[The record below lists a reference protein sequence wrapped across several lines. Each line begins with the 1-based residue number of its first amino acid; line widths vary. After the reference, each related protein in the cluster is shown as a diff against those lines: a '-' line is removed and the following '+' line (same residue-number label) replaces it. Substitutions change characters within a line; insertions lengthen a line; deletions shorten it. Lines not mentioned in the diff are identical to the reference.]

1 MNEEIEYAQML
12 EIPVSTVNVVRKKR
26 KKSKTAEIKPFQTEI
41 QDKVIAQVN
50 DKLTEDIGEN
60 VTPTF
65 AETEEGGRIDFNGE
79 FDIPQRIDTVRLYDG
94 EEYRLEN
101 ENGEGRY
108 KTNHK
113 KQKISRIVLGVEFAL
128 SCALCGAIFLTNV
141 FMPNSAIN
149 TFFKTLTTKNTQTV
163 DARKYSDFTLSSVV
177 SQLSNA
183 KLTVSQTGVISLTD
197 ECFLYPVADGKV
209 SEIIQNEGGSY
220 TVKITHSD
228 SFSGVIDGLD
238 QVYYTVGDNVKAN
251 VPIGFT
257 DGEDEVQITM
267 YDAGELLNCFEIVN
281 ETALA
286 WKIEG

>member
-220 TVKITHSD
+220 TVKIAHSD

-238 QVYYTVGDNVKAN
+238 QVYYTVGDSVKAN

>member
-26 KKSKTAEIKPFQTEI
+26 KKSKMAEIKPFQTEI

-60 VTPTF
+60 VAPTF
-65 AETEEGGRIDFNGE
+65 VETEEGGRIDFNGE

-113 KQKISRIVLGVEFAL
+113 EQKISRIVLGVEFAL

>member
-108 KTNHK
+108 KTNHR

-220 TVKITHSD
+220 TVKIAHSD

-238 QVYYTVGDNVKAN
+238 QVYYTVGDSVKAN

>member
-65 AETEEGGRIDFNGE
+65 VETEEGGRIDFNGE

-163 DARKYSDFTLSSVV
+163 DARRYSDFTLSSVV

-183 KLTVSQTGVISLTD
+183 KLTVSQTGVISLPD

-220 TVKITHSD
+220 TVKIAHSD

-238 QVYYTVGDNVKAN
+238 QVYYTVGDSVKAN